1 MTALSDDDTDWALAV
16 AGEGQAFGRIF
27 DRHRDRVFRHS
38 VRWAESASD
47 IDDLDAMTFFEAWRR
62 RERVRIV
69 DGSVLP
75 WLLVTAT
82 NVARNQQRGRR
93 RYRDLLD
100 RLPAETSTSDPAD
113 FVDDGLARA
122 SLVAL
127 PVREREVIVLRLID
141 GLSERETA
149 EALGISI
156 GTVKSRLSRG
166 RMRLRAD
173 LEGVAIDPQ
182 GVGHEA

>member
-1 MTALSDDDTDWALAV
+1 VTALSADDTDWALAV
-16 AGEGQAFGRIF
+16 AGEGEAFGRIF
-27 DRHRDRVFRHS
+27 DRHRDRVFRHC

-47 IDDLDAMTFFEAWRR
+47 VDDIVAMTFFEAWRR

-93 RYRDLLD
+93 RYRDLLE
-100 RLPAETSTSDPAD
+100 RLPVEASRSDPAD
-113 FVDDGLARA
+113 LVDDRLAHA
-122 SLVAL
+122 SLAAL
-127 PVREREVIVLRLID
+127 PARERQVIVLRLVD

-166 RMRLRAD
+166 RMRLRVV
-173 LEGVAIDPQ
+173 LEGVAIDSR
-182 GVGHEA
+182 GVANEA

>member
-1 MTALSDDDTDWALAV
+1 MTALSADDADWALAV

-47 IDDLDAMTFFEAWRR
+47 VDDIVAMTFFEAWRR
-62 RERVRIV
+62 RENVRLV

-82 NVARNQQRGRR
+82 NVARNQRRGRR
-93 RYRDLLD
+93 RYHDLLD
-100 RLPAETSTSDPAD
+100 RLAIEPFASDPGD
-113 FVDDGLARA
+113 LVDDGLAHA
-122 SLVAL
+122 SLATL
-127 PVREREVIVLRLID
+127 PARERQVIVLRLVD

-166 RMRLRAD
+166 RMRLRID
-173 LEGVAIDPQ
+173 LEGAAIDSR
-182 GVGHEA
+182 GVRNEA